1 MKLEQFR
8 RLRVLIQALRLE
20 LERIDWEDADAEN
33 DHPDEVDFSADYFG
47 FEWAHLDDDL
57 PDEIDSKEWPL
68 CGECGNFS
76 HSCIC

>member
-33 DHPDEVDFSADYFG
+33 DHPDEVDMSADYFG
-47 FEWAHLDDDL
+47 DRWSYLDADL
-57 PDEIDSKEWPL
+57 PDEVDSKEWPL
-68 CGECGNFS
+68 CVECGNFS
-76 HSCIC
+76 PSCVC